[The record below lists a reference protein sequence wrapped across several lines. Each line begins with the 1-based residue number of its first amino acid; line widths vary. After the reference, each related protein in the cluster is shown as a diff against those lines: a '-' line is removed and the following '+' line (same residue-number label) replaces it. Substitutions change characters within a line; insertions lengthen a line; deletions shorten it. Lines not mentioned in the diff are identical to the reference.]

1 MRYGKAGILISAI
14 LLTAGESCASIAE
27 TGGRILDGSF
37 FSEKKLA
44 SYREKPGEGICFDR
58 VRRKNGQ
65 EFIAIRLDSMPNL
78 RINGT
83 LPDGNG
89 DFYLTS
95 LDFLSPNVTGWNE
108 FSMELSGNGSFACG
122 GASQPGAVLQLKGPV
137 ETLDIN
143 RGKIRRGDSHITG
156 VQAITALH
164 NRRERITVIV
174 QWMKEQPG
182 LPDFTDQD
190 EFENYWKPI
199 LFPEIVKE
207 KLRPTAW
214 TTTYSSMEQDSWIFG
229 EDIKWN
235 SVYTEAVFSE
245 ALRPVRNSGTLLR
258 DWEEASAWIYFEFEW
273 ERIVESLSEK
283 IELEQIK

>member
-1 MRYGKAGILISAI
+1 MRYGKACVLMSAI
-14 LLTAGESCASIAE
+14 LLTAGGSCVSIAE
-27 TGGRILDGSF
+27 TGGRLLDGSV

-44 SYREKPGEGICFDR
+44 SYREKPEGGIFFDR

-65 EFIAIRLDSMPNL
+65 EFITIRLDSMPNL
-78 RINGT
+78 RINGS
-83 LPDGNG
+83 LPDENG

-95 LDFLSPNVTGWNE
+95 LDFLSPSVTGWNE
-108 FSMELSGNGSFACG
+108 FSMELSGNGNFAG
-122 GASQPGAVLQLKGPV
+122 GAAQPGAGLQLKGPV

-143 RGKIRRGDSHITG
+143 RGKIRRGNSRITG

-164 NRRERITVIV
+164 NRRERITAIV
-174 QWMKEQPG
+174 QWMKDQGG
-182 LPDFTDQD
+182 LPDFADQD

-199 LFPEIVKE
+199 LFPEIVKA
-207 KLRPTAW
+207 KLRPGAW
-214 TTTYSSMEQDSWIFG
+214 TTTYSGMEQSSWILG

-235 SVYTEAVFSE
+235 SVYTEAVFPE

-258 DWEEASAWIYFEFEW
+258 DWEEAAAWIYFEFEW

-283 IELEQIK
+283 IELKQIK

>member
-1 MRYGKAGILISAI
+1 MRYGKAGIFISAI
-14 LLTAGESCASIAE
+14 LLTAGGSCASIAE
-27 TGGRILDGSF
+27 TGGRLLDGSV

-44 SYREKPGEGICFDR
+44 SYQEKPEGGISLDR

-78 RINGT
+78 RINGS

-108 FSMELSGNGSFACG
+108 FSMELSGNGNFAG
-122 GASQPGAVLQLKGPV
+122 DGAAQPGADLQLKGPV

-143 RGKIRRGDSHITG
+143 RGKIRRGDSRITG
-156 VQAITALH
+156 AQAITALH

-174 QWMKEQPG
+174 QWMKEQGG
-182 LPDFTDQD
+182 LPDFADQD

-199 LFPEIVKE
+199 LFPEIVKA
-207 KLRPTAW
+207 KLRPAAW
-214 TTTYSSMEQDSWIFG
+214 TTTYSGMEQGSWILG

-235 SVYTEAVFSE
+235 SVYTEAVFPE

-258 DWEEASAWIYFEFEW
+258 DWEEAAAWIYFEFEW

-283 IELEQIK
+283 IELKQIK